1 MARIIRFFA
10 LANLLLLLAVPG
22 VSQAQDLPNGGT
34 IRLTSR
40 LVYVDVVARDR
51 SGQVVRG
58 LTQDDFKLEEDGHAQ
73 KIDFFA
79 AHAYD
84 EVSAKQSK
92 PAAPS
97 PQHPAQ
103 FSNVAAQGAPSGAIN
118 IILFDLL
125 NTPTL
130 EQPYARRQLLK
141 FLLDLPPGQRTALFI
156 LTDRLKM
163 LQGFTENSDRLQQA
177 ARAIDPR
184 TFGLIRSPS
193 EIMQDS
199 DYAQSLPAGLR
210 DALNRAQGEED
221 DVSYDRRAR
230 ITILALDELA
240 QSVSGYPGRKNLLW
254 LSESFPLAAGAQLT
268 ESRFHEAI
276 NLPGAQ
282 ETTALIASTQ
292 IAVYPISLLG
302 LEESGIPSSGS
313 GGSSVSAV
321 GGPLGTKDHPQMGD
335 TNQNQFDTRTTLRY
349 AMNDLADRTGGE
361 AFYGTNGFAEAL
373 RRSMLDG
380 SNYYSLAYRPS
391 NDKWNGQFRKIHVT
405 LAHRNGSLSYRRGYF
420 AFPDRPAPEDVQQK
434 LNFAMQP
441 DVPEFTTLTLHSTVR
456 LPDQKHTS
464 LRVDSVLDPSHLD
477 FSTTPDGV
485 RHARFNVM
493 LVAMNDG
500 PQSSAPPPQ
509 VTVPFQLDLTP
520 ERYRSALATGVPLHQ
535 ELALKPGK
543 YLLRLGVSDMASHD
557 VGTLDMP
564 VEIAGLPDHAR

>member
-1 MARIIRFFA
+1 MIRYFV

-22 VSQAQDLPNGGT
+22 GGHAQDLPSAGT

-40 LVYVDVVARDR
+40 LVYVDVVVRDR

-58 LTQDDFKLEEDGHAQ
+58 LTQQDFKIEEDGKPQ

-79 AHAYD
+79 AHTYD

-103 FSNVAAQGAPSGAIN
+103 FSNVADQSARSGAIN

-130 EQPYARRQLLK
+130 DQRYARRQLLK

-156 LTDRLKM
+156 LADSLKM
-163 LQGFTENSDRLQQA
+163 LQGFTDSSDRLQEA
-177 ARAIDPR
+177 ASAIDLR
-184 TFGLIRSPS
+184 NLGMIRSES
-193 EIMQDS
+193 EIMQNS
-199 DYAQSLPAGLR
+199 GFAASIGGKLGPALTR
-210 DALNRAQGEED
+210 NLDEED
-221 DVSYDRRAR
+221 VENFGRRAR
-230 ITILALDELA
+230 ITILSLEELA
-240 QSVSGYPGRKNLLW
+240 QATSGYPGRKNLLW
-254 LSESFPLAAGAQLT
+254 LSESFPLAAEAPFT
-268 ESRFHEAI
+268 EARFHEAI
-276 NLPGAQ
+276 NLPGAR
-282 ETTALIASTQ
+282 EATALIASTQ

-302 LEESGIPSSGS
+302 LDGGGVGPEQGAKAFTTMNSVLNLQFGS
-313 GGSSVSAV
+313 RA
-321 GGPLGTKDHPQMGD
+321 D
-335 TNQNQFDTRTTLRY
+335 LRY

-373 RRSMLDG
+373 RSSMLDG

-391 NDKWNGQFRKIHVT
+391 NDKWNGQFRKIHVI

-441 DVPEFTTLTLHSTVR
+441 DVPEFTTLTLHSIVR
-456 LPDQKHTS
+456 LPDRRHS
-464 LRVDSVLDPSHLD
+464 SVLVDSVLDPSRLD

-500 PQSSAPPPQ
+500 PQGSTVPPQ
-509 VTVPFQLDLTP
+509 VSIPFQLDLTP
-520 ERYRSALATGVPLHQ
+520 ERYRSALVTGIPLHQ

>member
-1 MARIIRFFA
+1 MARMIRFFPF
-10 LANLLLLLAVPG
+10 ANLVLLLAVPG
-22 VSQAQDLPNGGT
+22 GGHAQDLPNGGT

-40 LVYVDVVARDR
+40 LVYVDVVVRDR
-51 SGQVVRG
+51 SGHVVRG

-73 KIDFFA
+73 KIDFFE
-79 AHAYD
+79 AHSYD
-84 EVSAKQSK
+84 EVSAKQPK
-92 PAAPS
+92 PAAVS
-97 PQHPAQ
+97 PDHPAE
-103 FSNVAAQGAPSGAIN
+103 FSNVAGQGAPSGAIN
-118 IILFDLL
+118 IVLFDLL
-125 NTPTL
+125 NTPML

-156 LTDRLKM
+156 LTNSLKM
-163 LQGFTENSDRLQQA
+163 LQGFTDSSDRLQQA

-193 EIMQDS
+193 ETVQDK
-199 DYAQSLPAGLR
+199 DYAASLPK
-210 DALNRAQGEED
+210 ALGAALTKAEGEED
-221 DVSYDRRAR
+221 AVSYDRRAR

-240 QSVSGYPGRKNLLW
+240 HATSGYPGRKNLLW

-282 ETTALIASTQ
+282 ETAELIASTQ

-302 LEESGIPSSGS
+302 LDVGGIGPEARGN
-313 GGSSVSAV
+313 SVSS
-321 GGPLGTKDHPQMGD
+321 MGSEL
-335 TNQNQFDTRTTLRY
+335 NSEFQSRNTLRY
-349 AMNDLADRTGGE
+349 AMNDLADGTGGE

-373 RRSMLDG
+373 RRSILDG

-391 NDKWNGQFRKIHVT
+391 NDKWHGQFRKIHVT
-405 LAHRNGSLSYRRGYF
+405 LAHRSGSLNYRRGYF
-420 AFPDRPAPEDVQQK
+420 AFPDKPAPEDVQQK

-441 DVPEFTTLTLHSTVR
+441 DVPEFTTLALHSTVR
-456 LPDQKHTS
+456 LPDRRHS
-464 LRVDSVLDPSHLD
+464 SVLVDTVLDPSRLD

-485 RHARFNVM
+485 RHARFNIM

-500 PQSSAPPPQ
+500 PQSSSVPPQ
-509 VTVPFQLDLTP
+509 VSIPFQLDLTP
-520 ERYRSALATGVPLHQ
+520 ERYRSALVTGVPLHQ